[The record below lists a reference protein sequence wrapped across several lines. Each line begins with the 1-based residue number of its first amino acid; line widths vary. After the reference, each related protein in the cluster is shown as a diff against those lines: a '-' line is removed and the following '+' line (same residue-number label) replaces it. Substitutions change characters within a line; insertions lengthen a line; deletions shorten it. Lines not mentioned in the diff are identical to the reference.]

1 MLQTTGRVFEL
12 EMSDSDES
20 NKELTASALK
30 TKTENDVKRTR
41 PYSFESLPV
50 TTTTEDALEA
60 ADLMVNFT
68 L

>member
-1 MLQTTGRVFEL
+1 MPQTTGRVFEL

-20 NKELTASALK
+20 NKELTASSLK
-30 TKTENDVKRTR
+30 TKTENDVKRAR
-41 PYSFESLPV
+41 PYAFESLPV

-60 ADLMVNFT
+60 ADLMFNVT